1 MAHPSGDHQPRH
13 PANVAALIECG
24 TLIPARRRL
33 SAVLAAFPAQAPAA
47 TGDDGAGVGRA
58 APRPGL
64 TAGTLGVSGLTVR
77 SPERNTRSGIMT
89 DMDATVLL
97 RDARMH
103 AGLSQAALADAAGT
117 SQSAIARYETGA
129 AQPSLTT
136 LERLLAA
143 CGQRLELRAV
153 PTARLSGVNG
163 SVVRRHRRELLE
175 VARGYGAR
183 NVRVFGSTARGD
195 AGPESDVDLLVDLE
209 PGRTLLDLVALRR
222 EASALLGLKVDVATF
237 DTLRDAVRVEAQRD
251 AVPV

>member
-1 MAHPSGDHQPRH
+1 M
-13 PANVAALIECG
+13 
-24 TLIPARRRL
+24 
-33 SAVLAAFPAQAPAA
+33 
-47 TGDDGAGVGRA
+47 
-58 APRPGL
+58 
-64 TAGTLGVSGLTVR
+64 
-77 SPERNTRSGIMT
+77 MT
-89 DMDATVLL
+89 DMDATALL

-103 AGLSQAALADAAGT
+103 AGLSQAALAEAAGT

-153 PTARLSGVNG
+153 PTARLSRVNG

-251 AVPV
+251 AVLV